1 MKWSVV
7 VAVVLAIAA
16 AGGGAYYI
24 IHQHEIRVE
33 IPAGKAS
40 STAAAREQMG
50 TYKDAKHP
58 SFPGTDKK
66 E

>member
-7 VAVVLAIAA
+7 VAVVAVAA

-24 IHQHEIRVE
+24 VHHHEIRVE
-33 IPAGKAS
+33 VPAGKAS
-40 STAAAREQMG
+40 STAEAREQMG

-58 SFPGTDKK
+58 SFPGGGNKD
-66 E
+66 

>member
-1 MKWSVV
+1 MKWSVIVAVV
-7 VAVVLAIAA
+7 VAVVA

-24 IHQHEIRVE
+24 VHQHEVRVG

-40 STAAAREQMG
+40 STAEAREQMG

-58 SFPGTDKK
+58 SFPGADKK

>member
-7 VAVVLAIAA
+7 VAVVVAVAA

-40 STAAAREQMG
+40 STAEAREQIR
-50 TYKDAKHP
+50 TYKDARHP
-58 SFPGTDKK
+58 SFPGQDKK
-66 E
+66 D